1 MRHRTLVFTATMALL
16 SLVGLG
22 AAEKK
27 IQLKD
32 LPPAV
37 QKAVQEE
44 TKGAKIVGVAREI
57 EKGKT
62 MYEVE
67 TIVNGHSRD
76 LIFDAAGNLD
86 ISEETVDASTLP
98 PAVKAAFEARGKI
111 LKAETVS
118 KKGMKVTYEAQVQ
131 KGGKKLEVA
140 VDADGKPIK
149 P

>member
-1 MRHRTLVFTATMALL
+1 MRSRTLASAAAIAALSVFGVA
-16 SLVGLG
+16 

-27 IQLKD
+27 IQMKD

-44 TKGAKIVGVAREI
+44 TRGAKIVGVVKEAEN
-57 EKGKT
+57 GKT

-67 TIVNGHSRD
+67 TMVNGHARD
-76 LIFDAAGNLD
+76 LIFDAAGHLD
-86 ISEETVDASTLP
+86 VAEETVDVATLP
-98 PAVKAAFEARGKI
+98 AAVKAAFEARGTI
-111 LKAETVS
+111 LRAETVT

-131 KGGKKLEVA
+131 KGGKKSEVA

-149 P
+149 L